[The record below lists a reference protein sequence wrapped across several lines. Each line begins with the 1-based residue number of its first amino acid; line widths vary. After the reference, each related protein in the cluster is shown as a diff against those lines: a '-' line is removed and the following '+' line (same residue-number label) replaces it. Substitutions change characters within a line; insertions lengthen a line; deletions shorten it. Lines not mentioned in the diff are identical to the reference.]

1 VPFVSIFIVPVL
13 FLTLAMLP
21 LWPKASELGFNIID
35 KLFELLFSLLETLS
49 ALPFSTW
56 ETTLNSPA
64 IAISI
69 ILATALLL
77 LPRGLPLKPL
87 AVIGFFPLLLQQY
100 NPIKHGEFKL
110 TLLDVGQGLSTVI
123 QTQHHVLIFDTGAK
137 FSEQFNAGQAVLV
150 PFLKH
155 QNINHID
162 TLIISHA
169 DNDHIGGTESLLSTY
184 SANRILT
191 SQPQYLEN
199 SQPCLAGQSWQWDSI
214 HFEILSPESKQSGS
228 KNNLSCVLKVS
239 NGEHSVLLPG
249 DIEKQTERKLVQ
261 HYPKKLASTV
271 LIAPHHGSNTSST
284 MDFIDTVN
292 PSVVLFPT
300 AYLNR
305 YHFPSKKVQKR
316 YENRH
321 IPSYS
326 TGRSGALSIHFQ
338 PNKKLKIMSYREQS
352 KKIWTSV
359 PTD

>member
-1 VPFVSIFIVPVL
+1 
-13 FLTLAMLP
+13 MLP

-199 SQPCLAGQSWQWDSI
+199 SQHCLAGQ
-214 HFEILSPESKQSGS
+214 
-228 KNNLSCVLKVS
+228 
-239 NGEHSVLLPG
+239 
-249 DIEKQTERKLVQ
+249 
-261 HYPKKLASTV
+261 
-271 LIAPHHGSNTSST
+271 
-284 MDFIDTVN
+284 
-292 PSVVLFPT
+292 
-300 AYLNR
+300 
-305 YHFPSKKVQKR
+305 
-316 YENRH
+316 
-321 IPSYS
+321 
-326 TGRSGALSIHFQ
+326 
-338 PNKKLKIMSYREQS
+338 
-352 KKIWTSV
+352 
-359 PTD
+359 